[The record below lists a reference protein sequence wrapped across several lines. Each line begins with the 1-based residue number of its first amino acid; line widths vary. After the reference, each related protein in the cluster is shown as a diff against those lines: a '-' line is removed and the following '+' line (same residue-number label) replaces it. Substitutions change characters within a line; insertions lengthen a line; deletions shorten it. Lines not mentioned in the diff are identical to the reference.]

1 MKVLVVARYKK
12 QGYLPFITEQ
22 AAALERTGINIQFY
36 PMRSNGVKGYLREIS
51 EFRKTIK
58 SLKPDLIHA
67 HYGLCGLFANLQ
79 RRVPVVTTFHGS
91 DINEPPV
98 RKLSKIAI
106 RLSAFSIFVSQEMI
120 NLAKPKKNYA
130 LIPCGINLE
139 DYPIVE
145 KTQARKQMGLK
156 PEGVYVLFA
165 GAFDNTVKNAPLAK
179 AAVALLPGVEL
190 LELHNYSRRQ
200 VALLMQAADA
210 FILTSKIEGSPQVI
224 KEALACGTPIVS
236 VEVGD
241 VKERVKGID
250 GCYLAESNP
259 EELSIAL
266 KNAIA
271 YGKRTQG
278 RTAIINNMLTND
290 IIAMHIAEIYEK
302 LESGS

>member
-12 QGYLPFITEQ
+12 LGYLPYITEQ
-22 AAALERTGINIQFY
+22 VAALERTGINIHFY
-36 PMRSNGVKGYLREIS
+36 PMRGNGVKGYLREIS

-106 RLSAFSIFVSQEMI
+106 RLSAFSIFVSQEI
-120 NLAKPKKNYA
+120 IDIAKPKKNYA

-145 KTQARKQMGLK
+145 KTQAREQMGLK
-156 PEGVYVLFA
+156 PDGIYVLFA
-165 GAFDNTVKNAPLAK
+165 GSFDNTVKNAPLAK

-190 LELHNYSRRQ
+190 LELHDYSRQQ

-266 KNAIA
+266 KHAIA

-278 RTAIINNMLTND
+278 RTAITNSMLTND
-290 IIAMHIAEIYEK
+290 IVAMHIAEIYEK
-302 LESGS
+302 IESGL